1 MDEPIYYNNCMP
13 GYLLFLE
20 LAKSDLELGF
30 FVFECIFL
38 SKYHLVF
45 TRDEVSL
52 HFGAGFFRM
61 EIARLG
67 RLATLYGHVK
77 RN

>member
-1 MDEPIYYNNCMP
+1 MSLNVLFLASDMSCHLRGYYVHLRSGMP

-38 SKYHLVF
+38 SKYH
-45 TRDEVSL
+45 
-52 HFGAGFFRM
+52 
-61 EIARLG
+61 
-67 RLATLYGHVK
+67 
-77 RN
+77 